1 MARNSMMSEIDG
13 LVTNLHTDINKMM
26 ESSKRIKDQ
35 QAAQLS
41 SRRGAAGGGEDL
53 KASADL
59 KENELRQSEITLMT
73 SMMNDTA
80 LRESAVD
87 ETVLQKRPSNPK
99 QPQRF
104 S

>member
-26 ESSKRIKDQ
+26 DSSKRIKDL
-35 QAAQLS
+35 QAAQFS
-41 SRRGAAGGGEDL
+41 SAKKTNKNGEDL

-59 KENELRQSEITLMT
+59 KENQLRQSELTLMS
-73 SMMNDTA
+73 SMMNETA
-80 LRESAVD
+80 MGGESAVD

-99 QPQRF
+99 QP
-104 S
+104 

>member
-35 QAAQLS
+35 QAQMSQTQKKS
-41 SRRGAAGGGEDL
+41 SSGAEDL

-59 KENELRQSEITLMT
+59 KENYLRQSEITLMT

-99 QPQRF
+99 QQQRF